1 MSYFRTNP
9 SPTSYLATRLG
20 LQLDYRVKIHDRSLI
35 QRLQTVARKLAETP
49 AVRFCE
55 RSIGEGVIP
64 TFEDNLYQLKTKV
77 EAMLAAERVPM
88 VFLDL
93 DDTLNRRFGASI
105 EVKAVTSLRNLDGAG
120 GLFGLDLGA
129 DISWAGE
136 RILRETDRFFPFPFM
151 LLATGKQI
159 YAWAQSLQAYV
170 QLPIQAENKGQAI
183 RKLAEYLDIPLDQC
197 IFIADFPGPGA
208 GERQA
213 GIDDPVLRERVG
225 VIVNVGL
232 QRRPEDIRSA
242 FKETLLLNPERRGN
256 NLVGIGYEATVQY
269 LACETEV
276 LKHES
281 HAEKVKALRSEL
293 MRALEQ
299 KLNLPVLPNR
309 GHQLWTFE
317 HPIQEAES
325 RRPLLIRVKG
335 PGIVH
340 AGVDRDG
347 KWVRI
352 YDVPLKETSLGVWEA
367 YVLDPEVNAFTFI
380 WYAPKRSGNP
390 HWEGK
395 NYFLQ
400 RPPV

>member
-1 MSYFRTNP
+1 
-9 SPTSYLATRLG
+9 
-20 LQLDYRVKIHDRSLI
+20 
-35 QRLQTVARKLAETP
+35 
-49 AVRFCE
+49 
-55 RSIGEGVIP
+55 
-64 TFEDNLYQLKTKV
+64 
-77 EAMLAAERVPM
+77 M

-93 DDTLNRRFGASI
+93 DDTLNGRFGAPI
-105 EVKAVTSLRNLDGAG
+105 EEKAVTSLRNLDEAG
-120 GLFGLDLGA
+120 GLFGLDVGA
-129 DISWAGE
+129 DIFWAGE

-170 QLPIQAENKGQAI
+170 WLPIQAGNKGQAM

-197 IFIADFPGPGA
+197 IFIADFPGV
-208 GERQA
+208 GERQE

-232 QRRPEDIRSA
+232 QRRPEEIRSA
-242 FKETLLLNPERRGN
+242 FQETLLLNPERQGKM
-256 NLVGIGYEATVQY
+256 LVGIGYEATVQY
-269 LACETEV
+269 LACQTEV

-281 HAEKVKALRSEL
+281 HAEKVKARRFEL

-309 GHQLWTFE
+309 DHQIWTFE
-317 HPIQEAES
+317 HPLQEAES
-325 RRPLLIRVKG
+325 HRPLLLRVHA
-335 PGIVH
+335 PGLVH
-340 AGVDRDG
+340 AGVNRDG

-352 YDVPLKETSLGVWEA
+352 YDVPLKESLPGVWEA

-380 WYAPKRSGNP
+380 WYALERSGNP

-395 NYFLQ
+395 DYFLQ
-400 RPPV
+400 RPLHGEKTLIRKS

>member
-1 MSYFRTNP
+1 
-9 SPTSYLATRLG
+9 
-20 LQLDYRVKIHDRSLI
+20 
-35 QRLQTVARKLAETP
+35 
-49 AVRFCE
+49 
-55 RSIGEGVIP
+55 
-64 TFEDNLYQLKTKV
+64 
-77 EAMLAAERVPM
+77 M

-93 DDTLNRRFGASI
+93 DDTLNRRFGAPI
-105 EVKAVTSLRNLDGAG
+105 EDKAVTALRKLDEAG

-136 RILRETDRFFPFPFM
+136 RILRETDRFFSFPFM

-159 YAWAQSLQAYV
+159 YAWAESLQAYV
-170 QLPIQAENKGQAI
+170 LLPIQAENKGQAI
-183 RKLAEYLDIPLDQC
+183 SKLAEYLDIPLDQFL
-197 IFIADFPGPGA
+197 FIADFPGPGA
-208 GERQA
+208 GKRQA

-225 VIVNVGL
+225 VIVNVGF

-242 FKETLLLNPERRGN
+242 FQETLLLNPERRGN

-269 LACETEV
+269 LACQTEV

-281 HAEKVKALRSEL
+281 HAEKVKARRSEL

-317 HPIQEAES
+317 HPLQEAES
-325 RRPLLIRVKG
+325 HRPVLIRVKG

-340 AGVDRDG
+340 AGVNCDG

-352 YDVPLKETSLGVWEA
+352 YDVPLKEVSPGVWEA
-367 YVLDPEVNAFTFI
+367 YILDPEANAFTFI

-395 NYFLQ
+395 NYLLQ
-400 RPPV
+400 RPLHGEKTMNGQ

>member
-1 MSYFRTNP
+1 MYLWCKQRTRNWLK
-9 SPTSYLATRLG
+9 SPLCDPVNG
-20 LQLDYRVKIHDRSLI
+20 ID
-35 QRLQTVARKLAETP
+35 
-49 AVRFCE
+49 
-55 RSIGEGVIP
+55 IGEGVIP
-64 TFEDNLYQLKTKV
+64 TFEDNLHQLKTKV
-77 EAMLAAERVPM
+77 EAMIAAGRVPM

-93 DDTLNRRFGASI
+93 DDTLNRRFGAPI
-105 EVKAVTSLRNLDGAG
+105 EEKAVTSLRNLDEAG

-170 QLPIQAENKGQAI
+170 QLPIQAENKGQAM

-208 GERQA
+208 GKGQE

-232 QRRPEDIRSA
+232 QRRPEDMRSA
-242 FKETLLLNPERRGN
+242 FQETLLLNPERRGN
-256 NLVGIGYEATVQY
+256 NLVGIGYEATLQY
-269 LACETEV
+269 LACKTEV

-317 HPIQEAES
+317 HPIQEADS
-325 RRPLLIRVKG
+325 HRPVLIRVKG

-340 AGVDRDG
+340 AGVNRDG

-352 YDVPLKETSLGVWEA
+352 YDMPLKDVSPGLWEA

-380 WYAPKRSGNP
+380 WYAPKRYGNP

-395 NYFLQ
+395 DYFLQ
-400 RPPV
+400 RPPAYSISRKIKKYH